1 MVVSLGLVRPDWV
14 MTVFDWTQSKRWPP
28 LTPPLPPQ
36 EHTHTQTHTGKAKEK
51 ERRPRERERE
61 RERTPVRIVKMKTER
76 MRRRAL
82 RGAFY
87 GAADIY
93 TPFIHTSSFFLLRLR
108 LLVPRC
114 FFFRISPLCLCVR
127 RIFMAGLEGLR
138 SLLYN
143 DGRPVR

>member
-36 EHTHTQTHTGKAKEK
+36 EHTHTHRHTL
-51 ERRPRERERE
+51 ERPKKRNGGRERERE
-61 RERTPVRIVKMKTER
+61 RENTRTYRKNENGENAKKSSAWR
-76 MRRRAL
+76 L
-82 RGAFY
+82 LWRGRYLYA
-87 GAADIY
+87 
-93 TPFIHTSSFFLLRLR
+93 IHPYFFFFFLLRLR